1 MIRPAAIL
9 LAGFVVGAARSSLPL
24 PPTPPA
30 HAPVGV
36 VVRAARLSLPLPPTP
51 PPHAPAGGSA
61 PLPDGDLQPPR
72 LGTPTTEFN
81 VRMFSLQ
88 EHGDGL
94 AFIPG
99 SAYPAPEDRK
109 PVQTPG
115 FTVSL
120 PVQ

>member
-1 MIRPAAIL
+1 MMIRPAAIL
-9 LAGFVVGAARSSLPL
+9 LAGSVVAAARSASPLHPTPPARAPVVGAARSSLPL

-30 HAPVGV
+30 HAPSEV
-36 VVRAARLSLPLPPTP
+36 L
-51 PPHAPAGGSA
+51 A
-61 PLPDGDLQPPR
+61 PLPGGDLR
-72 LGTPTTEFN
+72 TSELGTPTTEFS

-88 EHGDGL
+88 EHGGGL

-109 PVQTPG
+109 PVGTPG

-120 PVQ
+120 PMR